1 MCGDLEP
8 VRRILAAEDYFTA
21 LACEVHQSDEFVLLS
36 SGICPDRFDANHAR
50 CIRSARSPREFVRGV
65 ERLFRDAGRGFCA
78 FATDMRTAPAQL
90 TLALREADYA
100 PEPGVVQVLDRGS
113 RRRFA
118 RRRDIEVIKLTSD
131 AATQAMGDW
140 ATLAAG
146 RYAGWDPPGIA
157 QSAVELDRRR
167 LEAAGLGAGT
177 GTRSGGCAVYLAYE
191 LGQAVGCIELFVHEG
206 IAKLDRLYV
215 LDERRESGGGCAQPV
230 HGRQHRSVRGPIE
243 QESRSGPGGTHL
255 PSSS

>member
-157 QSAVELDRRR
+157 QSAVELDRG

-177 GTRSGGCAVYLAYE
+177 GNAAAAGVSPGIRTGAGRRIHRAFVRRHRQARQALRARRTARGGDWRVADGGCDGRCAPSCRHRVS
-191 LGQAVGCIELFVHEG
+191 GCRFV
-206 IAKLDRLYV
+206 
-215 LDERRESGGGCAQPV
+215 
-230 HGRQHRSVRGPIE
+230 
-243 QESRSGPGGTHL
+243 
-255 PSSS
+255 